1 MYNSTILDHFEK
13 PRNVGEISD
22 ATAIAEVTNP
32 ACGDILKL
40 WVRIENGKVSEVKF
54 KASGCV
60 PSVACGSA
68 LTEMIKGASIADL
81 AEVGPSK
88 IECAVN
94 GLPSASRHASELAN
108 DVLKA
113 ILAKV

>member
-1 MYNSTILDHFEK
+1 MYNSTILNHFEK
-13 PRNVGEISD
+13 PRNAGEISD
-22 ATAIAEVTNP
+22 ATAVAEVTNP

-40 WVRIENGKVSEVKF
+40 WVRIENGKVSEAKF

-68 LTEMIKGASIADL
+68 LTEMIKGVLIANL
-81 AEVGPSK
+81 AEVGPSE
-88 IECAVN
+88 IERAVN
-94 GLPSASRHASELAN
+94 GLPSASRHASRLAS

-113 ILAKV
+113 ILAQV